1 MKTTYSY
8 LSKRIVIPVIV
19 VWLLAMLL
27 LTVAVAQ
34 DFCTQLELGAMNQ
47 LQAASNLTA
56 DPAIPGALED
66 AMLRNLGFTYLHL
79 DTDFLFPFLLLQTPD
94 SISSRDWYWGKW
106 ELVYGFQAATAYYD
120 SQNNPIVYSG
130 DWLSFL
136 YETKEGSKRYG
147 YIDLNTL
154 DGGSELAD
162 QYISRF
168 VSGDPSPFFMGQV
181 TLTGWMDGNRMDL
194 VRIHASNGGGPMKIV
209 YEQDHE
215 TIEGLSYLHVGAS
228 RYFEDMDIW
237 GLNYT
242 PGSSFTVDGQQFDS
256 VADVLTTPKYY
267 AQSNLFS
274 TLIHRRQHFTLNG
287 EDYTVAVAVQCFPL
301 KYAATRLIHTYI
313 MSFNLLLG
321 CLSVIGKGI
330 RKNLTEPLQ
339 VINRCYGNN
348 RRELSEYAAS
358 PLAELQILG
367 QQYNEKQGLLHD
379 ALQEKQQLQTA
390 LDYAKNAEENRRK
403 LVSAL
408 AHELKT
414 PLAVIHSYAEGL
426 REGIAG
432 DRTDHYLQV
441 IEAET
446 ERMDALVLQMLDLS
460 RLEAGKVTLNLE
472 KFSLWALTNRVLQR
486 LELAAKAKDL
496 EIVFSL
502 QERLFVTADEMR
514 IEQVVTNL
522 LTNAI
527 QYTGAGGRICIKL
540 FSYQGAAHFCVEN
553 SGEPLSPETLEK
565 LWDSFYRADP
575 ARSSSG
581 TGLGLAIVK
590 NIIQLH
596 RGSCTAKNTSG
607 GVEFR
612 FSLPL

>member
-1 MKTTYSY
+1 MKTTFSY
-8 LSKRIVIPVIV
+8 LFKRIVIPVMA
-19 VWLLAMLL
+19 VWLLAMIL

-47 LQAASNLTA
+47 LQAASYLTA

-66 AMLRNLGFTYLHL
+66 AMLRNLGITYLLL

-120 SQNNPIVYSG
+120 SQGNPIVYSG
-130 DWLSFL
+130 DWLSFH
-136 YETKEGSKRYG
+136 YKSDSEKERYG

-154 DGGSELAD
+154 PGGSELAD

-168 VSGDPSPFFMGQV
+168 VSGDPSPFFTGQV
-181 TLTGWMDGNRMDL
+181 RLTGWMDGNRMDV
-194 VRIHASNGGGPMKIV
+194 VRIHAGSPLGIV
-209 YEQDHE
+209 YERDYESTQE
-215 TIEGLSYLHVGAS
+215 LSYIYNSPSGYLS
-228 RYFEDMDIW
+228 NLDMW
-237 GLNYT
+237 GLNYV
-242 PGSSFTVDGQQFDS
+242 PGSHFTVAGQQFDS
-256 VADVLTTPKYY
+256 VVDVLKTSEPPT
-267 AQSNLFS
+267 QSNLFNS
-274 TLIHRRQHFTLNG
+274 LIYRKQHFTWNG

-301 KYAATRLIHTYI
+301 KYAATRLIYTYTI
-313 MSFNLLLG
+313 SFNLLLV
-321 CLSVIGKGI
+321 CLSAIGKGI

-339 VINRCYGNN
+339 VINRCYENN

-367 QQYNEKQGLLHD
+367 QQYNEKQGQLHD
-379 ALQEKQQLQTA
+379 LSQEKQQLQTA

-441 IEAET
+441 IQEET
-446 ERMDALVLQMLDLS
+446 ERMDELVLQMLDLS
-460 RLEAGKVTLNLE
+460 QLEAGKVTLNRE
-472 KFSLWALTNRVLQR
+472 KFSLWELTNRVLQR
-486 LELAAKAKDL
+486 LELAAKAKNL
-496 EIVFSL
+496 EVSFYL
-502 QERLFVTADEMR
+502 QERLFVTADETR

-527 QYTGAGGRICIKL
+527 QYTGAGGWIRIKL
-540 FSYQGAAHFCVEN
+540 FSYQSAAHFSVEN
-553 SGEPLSPETLEK
+553 SSQPIPPEMLEK
-565 LWDSFYRADP
+565 LWDSFYRADS
-575 ARSSSG
+575 ARSSNG

-596 RGSCTAKNTSG
+596 RGSCRAKNTAD